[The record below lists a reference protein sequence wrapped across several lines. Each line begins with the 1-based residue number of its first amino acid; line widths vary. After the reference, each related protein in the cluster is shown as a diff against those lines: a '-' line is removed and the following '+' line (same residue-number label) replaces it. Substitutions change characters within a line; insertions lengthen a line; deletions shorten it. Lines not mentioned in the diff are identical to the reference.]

1 MDAIKQYLRLCWF
14 DINPLDLEKSTGF
27 FKLNILFYEIVQYF
41 LQTNMTDDP
50 FESFVEVILELL
62 LILIFL
68 AIILFFDKM
77 IKVYIKFTTAILFCT
92 NALSLLFIPIIV
104 WLTVNNDPLSY
115 YTMVLLFLWLYSLI
129 TYIIKTTLN
138 INYFASIALSL
149 LYFIIVYGGA
159 IAIGQLI

>member
-68 AIILFFDKM
+68 AVILFFDKM

-92 NALSLLFIPIIV
+92 NTLSLLFIPIIV

-129 TYIIKTTLN
+129 TYIIKTALN

-149 LYFIIVYGGA
+149 LYFITVYGGA